1 VSRFR
6 IAAVLLAAA
15 VALPAQAAVFNLAS
29 DTSFVSWSATQPFT
43 KYGSTTMQWGNG
55 ASNGNWEYAVRGPS
69 DGTVLAQGQLD
80 WSNGGNNLAPNVQPF
95 VRYTS
100 TGALSM
106 AFNVVE
112 DGNNA
117 NGDPT
122 GAYSTVAQNVQANAN
137 TILIRAITTSA
148 SNAGNVNLRGIRVT
162 FDTGGSLLLGDLFG
176 DANANYL
183 AVSDNRLRGGFS
195 LSYASGEFDWN
206 STANNAL
213 PSIQVKIGSTPVP
226 EPAAIGLLGLGL
238 AGIAFARRRRVQ
250 P

>member
-6 IAAVLLAAA
+6 IAAALLASAA
-15 VALPAQAAVFNLAS
+15 ALPAQAAVFNLAS
-29 DTSFVSWSATQPFT
+29 DSAFVTWQSTKPFT

-55 ASNGNWEYAVRGPS
+55 ATNGNWEYAVRGPS
-69 DGTVLAQGQLD
+69 DSTTLAQGHVD
-80 WSNGGNNLAPNVQPF
+80 WSSGGHNLTPNVQPF

-112 DGNNA
+112 DGTNP

-122 GAYSTVAQNVQANAN
+122 GAYSTTAQTIQSNAN
-137 TILIRAITTSA
+137 TLLVRAITTSA
-148 SNAGNVNLRGIRVT
+148 SNAGAVNLRGIRVT
-162 FDTGGSLLLGDLFG
+162 FDAGGSVLLGDLFG

-183 AVSDNRLRGGFS
+183 AITDNRLKSGFR
-195 LSYASGEFDWN
+195 LTYASGEFDWN

-238 AGIAFARRRRVQ
+238 VGLGLARRRRNA
-250 P
+250 